1 MPLNSIPSL
10 PLFLAA
16 KKHAEKNPDKVAV
29 IDSAK
34 GREFT
39 FGQLLAD
46 AATLKKGILEDLGLT
61 DTSDLAERRIAFLA
75 PNGYD
80 YVVTQWAVWAA
91 GGVCVP
97 LCTKRLDFWVRKQ
110 PSLIIVSH

>member
-1 MPLNSIPSL
+1 MNAIPSL

-16 KKHAEKNPDKVAV
+16 KRHAEKNPDRVAV
-29 IDSAK
+29 VDAAK
-34 GREFT
+34 GQEFT

-46 AATLKKGILEDLGLT
+46 AATLKKVILEDLGLT

-97 LCTKRLDFWVRKQ
+97 LCTIRFNCW
-110 PSLIIVSH
+110 I